1 MTAVG
6 LWTIA
11 LASAYTLWLIVG
23 GRIALRRRETG
34 RGGFFVGG
42 RTFSP
47 WTVAFC
53 ITGLFSGSSFIA
65 IVELSYRTGIS
76 AVWYGVAETVQVLLI
91 ALLLVKPLREKLV
104 VTVTGIIGD
113 RFGRAAKAI
122 SSIITGLTFPMYS
135 VATTIAFASALHMV
149 TGLTLPMS
157 IAVTAAVL
165 LAFLSS
171 GGMHS
176 VAFSQT
182 MNVIMITLMFAV
194 GVWALAVSP
203 GLGGIADFRAAS
215 PAMFDLSNA
224 GVSLIAAWFGTFI
237 INVPLAQAAF
247 QMSMSAS
254 SPENG
259 QKGLYRAAVLGI
271 PLILLGVFIGIA
283 AAALVPDAALPLVAI
298 PEYIVGVLPA
308 WAAGLFFVG
317 LWACALGW
325 AGPCQFSGAT
335 SLGRDLGSAINP
347 RATQAQLVRYTRW
360 ALVGLTVVMVVFA
373 LLRSEQ
379 SAWWNVMAWTLRNGA
394 TFAPVLAA
402 FFWPLATRSAALTAL
417 LAGFGSGLTWYTLS
431 GFDPSAF
438 FLGVHP
444 VWIGM
449 IANLVGLTAV
459 TLVQRRW
466 VTVPAGRRR
475 QRGQL
480 FLLLAAAVAVLS
492 VFAWSWLA
500 GHGLVGMALFLI
512 VVALFAATV
521 SLTVPAERGAES
533 PSSSAE
539 LAPSTAGEAN
549 EDGH

>member
-1 MTAVG
+1 
-6 LWTIA
+6 
-11 LASAYTLWLIVG
+11 
-23 GRIALRRRETG
+23 
-34 RGGFFVGG
+34 
-42 RTFSP
+42 
-47 WTVAFC
+47 
-53 ITGLFSGSSFIA
+53 
-65 IVELSYRTGIS
+65 
-76 AVWYGVAETVQVLLI
+76 
-91 ALLLVKPLREKLV
+91 
-104 VTVTGIIGD
+104 
-113 RFGRAAKAI
+113 
-122 SSIITGLTFPMYS
+122 
-135 VATTIAFASALHMV
+135 
-149 TGLTLPMS
+149 
-157 IAVTAAVL
+157 
-165 LAFLSS
+165 
-171 GGMHS
+171 
-176 VAFSQT
+176 
-182 MNVIMITLMFAV
+182 
-194 GVWALAVSP
+194 
-203 GLGGIADFRAAS
+203 
-215 PAMFDLSNA
+215 
-224 GVSLIAAWFGTFI
+224 
-237 INVPLAQAAF
+237 
-247 QMSMSAS
+247 
-254 SPENG
+254 
-259 QKGLYRAAVLGI
+259 
-271 PLILLGVFIGIA
+271 
-283 AAALVPDAALPLVAI
+283 
-298 PEYIVGVLPA
+298 
-308 WAAGLFFVG
+308 
-317 LWACALGW
+317 
-325 AGPCQFSGAT
+325 
-335 SLGRDLGSAINP
+335 
-347 RATQAQLVRYTRW
+347 
-360 ALVGLTVVMVVFA
+360 MVVFA

-533 PSSSAE
+533 SSSSAE

>member
-6 LWTIA
+6 LWTIG
-11 LASAYTLWLIVG
+11 LASAYTLWLVVG
-23 GRIALRRRETG
+23 GRVALRRRETG
-34 RGGFFVGG
+34 RAGFFVGG

-65 IVELSYRTGIS
+65 IVELSYRTGVS

-149 TGLTLPMS
+149 TGLTLPLS

-182 MNVIMITLMFAV
+182 MNVIMISLMFAV
-194 GVWALAVSP
+194 GVWAITVSP
-203 GLGGIADFRAAS
+203 GFGGIADFRTGN
-215 PAMFDLSNA
+215 PEMFDLSSA

-259 QKGLYRAAVLGI
+259 QKGLYRAAIIGV
-271 PLILLGVFIGIA
+271 PLILLGVFLGVA
-283 AAALVPDAALPLVAI
+283 AAAIVPDAALPLVAI

-335 SLGRDLGSAINP
+335 SLGRDLGSALNP
-347 RATQAQLVRYTRW
+347 RATEAQLVRYTRW
-360 ALVGLTVVMVVFA
+360 ALVGLTIVMVMFA

-402 FFWPLATRSAALTAL
+402 FFWPLATRSAVLTAL

-431 GFDPSAF
+431 DFDPTAF

-444 VWIGM
+444 VWVGM
-449 IANLVGLTAV
+449 IANLTGLTVV
-459 TLVQRRW
+459 TLIQRRW
-466 VTVPAGRRR
+466 VTVPVGRRR
-475 QRGQL
+475 QRGQA
-480 FLLLAAAVAVLS
+480 FLLLAAVMLTLS
-492 VFAWSWLA
+492 VFVWPWLA
-500 GHGLVGMALFLI
+500 GHGLIGMALFI
-512 VVALFAATV
+512 VVVALFAATV
-521 SLTVPAERGAES
+521 SLTVAAPSRGEKAEAADPAETH
-533 PSSSAE
+533 SA
-539 LAPSTAGEAN
+539 PTG
-549 EDGH
+549 G

>member
-6 LWTIA
+6 LWTIG
-11 LASAYTLWLIVG
+11 LASAYTLWLVVG
-23 GRIALRRRETG
+23 GRVVLRRRETG
-34 RGGFFVGG
+34 RAGFFVGG

-65 IVELSYRTGIS
+65 IVELSYRTGVS

-149 TGLTLPMS
+149 TGLTLPLS

-182 MNVIMITLMFAV
+182 MNVIMISLMFAV
-194 GVWALAVSP
+194 GVWAITVSP
-203 GLGGIADFRAAS
+203 GFGGIADFRAAS

-335 SLGRDLGSAINP
+335 SLGRDLGSALNP
-347 RATQAQLVRYTRW
+347 RATEAQLVRYTRW
-360 ALVGLTVVMVVFA
+360 ALVGLTIVMVMFA

-402 FFWPLATRSAALTAL
+402 FFWPLATRSAVLTAL

-431 GFDPSAF
+431 DFDPAAF

-444 VWIGM
+444 VWVGM
-449 IANLVGLTAV
+449 IANLTGLTVV
-459 TLVQRRW
+459 TLIQRRW

-475 QRGQL
+475 QRGHA
-480 FLLLAAAVAVLS
+480 FLLLAAVVLTLS
-492 VFAWSWLA
+492 VFAWPWLA
-500 GHGLVGMALFLI
+500 GHGLIGMALFI
-512 VVALFAATV
+512 VVVALFAATV
-521 SLTVPAERGAES
+521 SLTVAAPGRGEESEAADPAEAH
-533 PSSSAE
+533 SA
-539 LAPSTAGEAN
+539 PTG
-549 EDGH
+549 G

>member
-6 LWTIA
+6 LWTIG
-11 LASAYTLWLIVG
+11 LASAYTLWLVVG
-23 GRIALRRRETG
+23 GRVALRRRETG
-34 RGGFFVGG
+34 RAGFFVGG

-65 IVELSYRTGIS
+65 IVELSYRTGVS

-149 TGLTLPMS
+149 TGLTLPLS

-182 MNVIMITLMFAV
+182 MNVIMISLMFAV
-194 GVWALAVSP
+194 GVWAITVSP
-203 GLGGIADFRAAS
+203 GFGGIADFRTGN
-215 PAMFDLSNA
+215 PEMFDLSSA
-224 GVSLIAAWFGTFI
+224 GVSLIAAWFGTFV

-259 QKGLYRAAVLGI
+259 QKGLYRAAIIGV
-271 PLILLGVFIGIA
+271 PLILLGVFLGVA
-283 AAALVPDAALPLVAI
+283 AAAIVPDAALPLVAI

-335 SLGRDLGSAINP
+335 SLGRDLGSALNP
-347 RATQAQLVRYTRW
+347 RATEAQLVRYTRW
-360 ALVGLTVVMVVFA
+360 ALVGLTIVMVMFA

-402 FFWPLATRSAALTAL
+402 FFWPLATRSAVLTAL

-431 GFDPSAF
+431 DFDPTAF
-438 FLGVHP
+438 FLGIHP
-444 VWIGM
+444 VWVGM
-449 IANLVGLTAV
+449 IANLTGLTVV
-459 TLVQRRW
+459 TLIHRRW
-466 VTVPAGRRR
+466 GTVPVGRRR
-475 QRGQL
+475 QRGQA
-480 FLLLAAAVAVLS
+480 FLLLAAVMLTLS
-492 VFAWSWLA
+492 VFVWPWLA
-500 GHGLVGMALFLI
+500 GHGLIGMALFI
-512 VVALFAATV
+512 VVVALFAATV
-521 SLTVPAERGAES
+521 SLTVAAPGRGEKAEAADPAETH
-533 PSSSAE
+533 SA
-539 LAPSTAGEAN
+539 PTG
-549 EDGH
+549 G

>member
-6 LWTIA
+6 LWTIG
-11 LASAYTLWLIVG
+11 LASAYTLWLVVG
-23 GRIALRRRETG
+23 GRVALRRRETG
-34 RGGFFVGG
+34 RAGFFVGG

-65 IVELSYRTGIS
+65 IVELSYRTGVS

-182 MNVIMITLMFAV
+182 MNVIMISLMFAV
-194 GVWALAVSP
+194 GVWAITVSP
-203 GLGGIADFRAAS
+203 GFGGIADFRTGN
-215 PAMFDLSNA
+215 PEMFDLSSA

-259 QKGLYRAAVLGI
+259 QKGLYRAAIIGV
-271 PLILLGVFIGIA
+271 PLILLGVFLGVA
-283 AAALVPDAALPLVAI
+283 AAAIVPDAALPLVAI

-335 SLGRDLGSAINP
+335 SLGRDLGSALNP
-347 RATQAQLVRYTRW
+347 RATEAQLVRYTRW
-360 ALVGLTVVMVVFA
+360 ALVGLTIVMVMFA

-402 FFWPLATRSAALTAL
+402 FFWPLATRSAVLTAL

-431 GFDPSAF
+431 DFDPAAF

-444 VWIGM
+444 VWVGM
-449 IANLVGLTAV
+449 IANLTGLTVV
-459 TLVQRRW
+459 TLLQRRW

-475 QRGQL
+475 QRGQA
-480 FLLLAAAVAVLS
+480 FLLLAAVVLTLS
-492 VFAWSWLA
+492 VFAWPWLA
-500 GHGLVGMALFLI
+500 GHGLIGMALFI
-512 VVALFAATV
+512 VVVALFAATV
-521 SLTVPAERGAES
+521 SLTVAAPGRGEESEAADPAEAH
-533 PSSSAE
+533 SA
-539 LAPSTAGEAN
+539 PTG
-549 EDGH
+549 G

>member
-11 LASAYTLWLIVG
+11 LASAYTLWLVVG

-122 SSIITGLTFPMYS
+122 SSVITGLTFPMYS

-194 GVWALAVSP
+194 GVWAL
-203 GLGGIADFRAAS
+203 
-215 PAMFDLSNA
+215 
-224 GVSLIAAWFGTFI
+224 
-237 INVPLAQAAF
+237 
-247 QMSMSAS
+247 
-254 SPENG
+254 
-259 QKGLYRAAVLGI
+259 
-271 PLILLGVFIGIA
+271 
-283 AAALVPDAALPLVAI
+283 
-298 PEYIVGVLPA
+298 
-308 WAAGLFFVG
+308 
-317 LWACALGW
+317 
-325 AGPCQFSGAT
+325 
-335 SLGRDLGSAINP
+335 
-347 RATQAQLVRYTRW
+347 
-360 ALVGLTVVMVVFA
+360 VGLTVVMVVFA

-431 GFDPSAF
+431 DFDPAAF

-444 VWIGM
+444 VWVGM

-500 GHGLVGMALFLI
+500 GHGLVGMALFI
-512 VVALFAATV
+512 VVVALFAATV

-533 PSSSAE
+533 PSGTAK

-549 EDGH
+549 EGGH